1 MLDLYFDCLDSSNI
15 LSNSSKMRLLAKKPS
30 IIIEAKIPTEI
41 KIDGNND
48 LVSAKKNTT
57 AKKGKA
63 IRLRPIFIKNLH
75 RIELFISPF
84 ISDKNITIIPP
95 YNGTNLS
102 QLYFLLILSS
112 QTNYCN
118 KLIQSKLIET
128 INPAGNPPPN
138 SIPVLKSKIKAAPT

>member
-57 AKKGKA
+57 AKY
-63 IRLRPIFIKNLH
+63 I
-75 RIELFISPF
+75 
-84 ISDKNITIIPP
+84 
-95 YNGTNLS
+95 
-102 QLYFLLILSS
+102 LYS
-112 QTNYCN
+112 
-118 KLIQSKLIET
+118 
-128 INPAGNPPPN
+128 
-138 SIPVLKSKIKAAPT
+138 